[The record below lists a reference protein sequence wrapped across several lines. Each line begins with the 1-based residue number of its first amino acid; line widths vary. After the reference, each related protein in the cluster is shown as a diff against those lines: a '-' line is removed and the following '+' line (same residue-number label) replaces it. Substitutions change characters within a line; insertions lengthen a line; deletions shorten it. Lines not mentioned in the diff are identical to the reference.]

1 MQSWEGC
8 ETCAEDCFKNCFD
21 GCFEDC
27 FDCCFEDG
35 FKDCFEVVIKIFEA
49 VGRAQSS
56 ESSRVELSWEARP
69 VKGPGLGQ
77 VWAWA
82 WRVCYGDWLRN
93 ARSDVAIGCIIMD
106 GCYD

>member
-56 ESSRVELSWEARP
+56 ESSRVESSRIESGGKVGQGAGPW
-69 VKGPGLGQ
+69 PGLGLGLEGLL
-77 VWAWA
+77 
-82 WRVCYGDWLRN
+82 WRLVKECRE
-93 ARSDVAIGCIIMD
+93 
-106 GCYD
+106 